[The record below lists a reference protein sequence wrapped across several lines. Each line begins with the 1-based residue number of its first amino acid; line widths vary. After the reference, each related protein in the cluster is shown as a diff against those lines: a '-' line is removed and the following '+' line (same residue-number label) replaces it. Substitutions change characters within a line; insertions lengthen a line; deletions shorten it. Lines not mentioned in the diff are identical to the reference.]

1 MMYTGIKKG
10 WTKGM
15 QIDKSTPFWDNSL
28 TEDKRLD
35 WLLSHMTVEEKL
47 VSLASGGADIERLGI
62 PGFSLGGE
70 AAHGVEGRNDQNHL
84 GKPDITTSFPQP
96 IGMSATWDEELVR
109 KAGRVTGQEARVVYH
124 RHPTFGLS
132 RWAPTVDLERDP
144 RWGRTEEGYGEDP
157 VLTGR
162 MASAYVCG
170 LKGNDPYY
178 IRCAATLKHFY
189 ANNTEDGRGFK
200 NASVDPRNRE
210 ELYLEPFRRVIQNG
224 GATGV
229 MTAYNRINGIPG
241 ILNREV
247 RDVLKGRYGL
257 MHAVGDGGA
266 MGLVNYTHHYYGMNG
281 ETLAAALSAGVDAMS
296 DSKESVYE
304 AAKQAYA
311 LGLLC
316 EEMMDEALRN
326 TFRLKLRLGI
336 YDRIPNH
343 PYDHVTENDINTK
356 ESAALCRKL
365 TQESVVLLHNN
376 GMLPLSKEDA
386 GDIALIGP
394 LADAWYQDWY
404 GGEQPYRRTLK
415 DGIRSVCKTDPAMS
429 NGLDI
434 VRLSLDGKELAV
446 STDGTLYAVQSGEG
460 DDFERTDWGEGR
472 ITYRCLKTGCFMNC
486 RMQIEPDELED
497 MGRIAVE
504 AVAPFDWFV
513 MEVFYEDAHAGNMV
527 LANRFH
533 MPICLKE
540 DGRVQAITGIDSMDT
555 PAALTVRVVRD
566 GLKDALSV
574 AKSRSKV
581 ILALGCCS
589 MIGAKEEIDRNTI
602 DLPPMQQ
609 KLLEEITAVCDQ
621 TVVVLLCNYP
631 YAMKQAEKRAA
642 AVVWCATG
650 SQEMGT
656 GVADILFG
664 DAAPAGRLN
673 MTWYKSDADLP
684 DIDDYDII
692 RGKRTYRYFD
702 KAVDYPFGYGL
713 TYTTFAYHDLVLC
726 MADEATIEADLSIT
740 NEGNRASDEVV
751 QLYAIPPAS
760 RVPKPLKQ
768 LVSFVRV
775 HDVQPGETRKIRLM
789 VPVSE
794 LFFYD
799 TVSGTRMVETGEYT
813 FFAGCSSAD
822 AALSE
827 KLFIP
832 GAVVGARETSC
843 RIRADHYD
851 DCEGIELVEGAYGYT
866 ALKPKDG
873 ADLAKI
879 TFHDCVLT
887 PADKWLRLCFKSER
901 GCKIEVL
908 IDGERVAMFEGDTR
922 SYVAHANF
930 RENSIQEGTPMP
942 KKWPALYIEWEKRL
956 PEYRL
961 KAGEHA
967 HVEFRLMGDVR
978 LIYWY
983 IG

>member
-1 MMYTGIKKG
+1 
-10 WTKGM
+10 M
-15 QIDKSTPFWDNSL
+15 QIDNSTPFWDNSL
-28 TEDKRLD
+28 TEEQRLD
-35 WLLSHMTVEEKL
+35 WLISNMTIEEKL
-47 VSLASGGADIERLGI
+47 MSLASGGTDIERLGI

-84 GKPDITTSFPQP
+84 GEPDITTSFPQP

-109 KAGRVTGQEARVVYH
+109 EAGCVTGREARVVYH
-124 RHPTFGLS
+124 RHPTCGLS

-162 MASAYVCG
+162 MASAYVRG
-170 LKGNDPYY
+170 LKGDDHCY

-210 ELYLEPFRRVIQNG
+210 ELYLEPFRRVIEYG

-296 DSKESVYE
+296 DSPGSVLE
-304 AAKQAYA
+304 AAKQAYE
-311 LGLLC
+311 LGLLS

-326 TFRLKLRLGI
+326 TFRLKLRLGV
-336 YDRIPNH
+336 YDRVPNN
-343 PYDHVTENDINTK
+343 PFDHVTEKDINTK
-356 ESAALCRKL
+356 EAAVLCRKL
-365 TQESVVLLHNN
+365 TQESVVLLHNR
-376 GMLPLSKEDA
+376 GILPLSKEEA
-386 GDIALIGP
+386 GNIALIGP
-394 LADAWYQDWY
+394 LSDAWYQDWY
-404 GGEQPYRRTLK
+404 GGEPPYRRTLR
-415 DGIRSVCKTDPAMS
+415 DGIYSVCGTDPAICS
-429 NGLDI
+429 GLDV
-434 VRLSLDGKELAV
+434 VRLLLNGRELAV
-446 STDGTLYAVQSGEG
+446 SEAGTLYAVESGEG
-460 DDFERTDWGEGR
+460 DDFERVDWGEGR
-472 ITYRCLKTGCFMNC
+472 ITYRCLKTGRYMNC
-486 RMQIEPDELED
+486 RMQNEQGDPED

-513 MEVFYEDAHAGNMV
+513 MEVFYEEEHAGIKAM
-527 LANRFH
+527 ANRFH
-533 MPICLKE
+533 VPICLKE
-540 DGRVQAITGIDSMDT
+540 NGIVQAIIGTDSTDI
-555 PAALTVRVVRD
+555 PAELTVKVVRD

-574 AKSRSKV
+574 AKSHSKV

-602 DLPPMQQ
+602 DLPPIQQ
-609 KLLEEITAVCDQ
+609 KLLEEITEVCDQ
-621 TVVVLLCNYP
+621 TIVVLLCNYP
-631 YAMKQAEKRAA
+631 YAMKQVEKRAA

-664 DAAPAGRLN
+664 DATPAGRLN
-673 MTWYKSDADLP
+673 MTWYRSDADLP

-702 KAVDYPFGYGL
+702 KTVDYPFGYGL
-713 TYTTFAYHDLVLC
+713 TYTTFTYNELVLH
-726 MADEATIEADLSIT
+726 MKDEATIEAGLSIT
-740 NEGNRASDEVV
+740 NEGNRMSDEVV

-768 LVSFVRV
+768 LVAFTRV
-775 HDVQPGETRKIRLM
+775 HDVGPGETRQIRLT

-799 TVSGTRMVETGEYT
+799 TVSGTQIVEEGEYT
-813 FFAGCSSAD
+813 FFAGRSSAD
-822 AALSE
+822 PALSE
-827 KLFIP
+827 NLFIP
-832 GAVVGARETSC
+832 GAVVGCRETLR

-866 ALKPKDG
+866 AVRPRNDT
-873 ADLAKI
+873 DVAKI
-879 TFHDCVLT
+879 TFRDCIMTQANELF
-887 PADKWLRLCFKSER
+887 RLCFKSER

-908 IDGERVAMFEGDTR
+908 IDGERAATFEGDTM
-922 SYVAHANF
+922 SYDAHVDF
-930 RENSIQEGTPMP
+930 RENSIREGTPMP
-942 KKWPALYIEWEKRL
+942 ERWPALYIEWKKQL
-956 PEYRL
+956 PENCR
-961 KAGEHA
+961 KAGEH
-967 HVEFRLMGDVR
+967 VNIEFRLTGDVK

-983 IG
+983 MEKETTR